1 MKPPHPFVSSS
12 SRSTKRLFVLMLV
25 ALPCAASCTEAAPQ
39 GSAAAGAI
47 DAAGSA
53 SAAGSANASASV
65 PPPGPSAAGVASA
78 PANPAVVETLAVPG
92 DLPASIVK
100 SADGRPPRIVFL
112 PGVCSNAGAYL
123 WGFAE
128 AARAHGGAVAID
140 GDRPCGG
147 LQDFRSISS
156 DPKHE
161 EPRIQAALAAAGHAT
176 PASADVVLVGYSL
189 GATLI
194 ENLVKASPDRYPR
207 VVLIGSPHDPRL
219 DRLKGARAVATMAC
233 SLDAP
238 RRMKGAVRMLEGAG
252 IRSSYFEMPGCTHGN
267 LAEGDRVF
275 SEVLTWI
282 TSS

>member
-1 MKPPHPFVSSS
+1 MPF
-12 SRSTKRLFVLMLV
+12 
-25 ALPCAASCTEAAPQ
+25 
-39 GSAAAGAI
+39 
-47 DAAGSA
+47 
-53 SAAGSANASASV
+53 
-65 PPPGPSAAGVASA
+65 
-78 PANPAVVETLAVPG
+78 

-112 PGVCSNAGAYL
+112 PGLCSNAGAYL

-140 GDRPCGG
+140 GDKPCGG

-176 PASADVVLVGYSL
+176 PASADVILVGYSL

-207 VVLIGSPHDPRL
+207 VVLIGSPRDPRL
-219 DRLKGARAVATMAC
+219 DWLKGARAVATMSC
-233 SLDAP
+233 SFDVP